1 MKTIYKI
8 LICLLILA
16 IPDLMLFE
24 NNALGFEPFSQSG
37 FITIRLVCLIISG
50 FAFAFLETFNSNY

>member
-1 MKTIYKI
+1 MKTIPRN

-24 NNALGFEPFSQSG
+24 NNTLGFEPFSQTG
-37 FITIRLVCLIISG
+37 FIIMRLCCLIISG
-50 FAFAFLETFNSNY
+50 FLFAFIETFNIN